1 MKLKENMRYSTYA
14 EKEEEDN
21 EFIRDEDLL
30 MMDHLSQHHFSN
42 SDEDEEFEDR
52 LMQNTDEVV
61 TH

>member
-42 SDEDEEFEDR
+42 SDENEEFEDR
-52 LMQNTDEVV
+52 LM
-61 TH
+61 

>member
-1 MKLKENMRYSTYA
+1 MRYSTYA

-30 MMDHLSQHHFSN
+30 MMDHLSQHNFSH
-42 SDEDEEFEDR
+42 SEEEDEEFEDR